1 MTTTS
6 QPRRQAAF
14 SSTSFSTLT
23 ALLRRSAL
31 LGVTVL
37 ALAPAAHADDNQ
49 YSLWQQTK
57 DHAANIWNQ
66 GDGALYLSGVA
77 HHGRSTY
84 TREKLNELNEH
95 AWGLGYGKTLRNERG
110 DDESLYGFVIKDSH
124 RHPQYMAGYAYEWVF
139 PIAKTGLEL
148 GLGGTAMLMSRQDY
162 FHSVPF
168 PVPLP
173 LASIG
178 TQKAKIMFAYVPRLS
193 SNKNNG
199 DVLLIFGRIE
209 M

>member
-1 MTTTS
+1 MTTIT
-6 QPRRQAAF
+6 QPRRTGAPL
-14 SSTSFSTLT
+14 SSS
-23 ALLRRSAL
+23 LRRLAL
-31 LGVTVL
+31 AGAATL
-37 ALAPAAHADDNQ
+37 ALAPAAHADDDQ
-49 YSLWQQTK
+49 YSLWQSTK
-57 DHAANIWNQ
+57 DHAATIWNQ
-66 GDGALYLSGVA
+66 GESELYLSGVA

-84 TREKLNELNEH
+84 TPEKLNELNEH
-95 AWGLGYGKTLRNERG
+95 AWGLGYGKTLRNEKG

-139 PIAKTGLEL
+139 PIAKTGLEV

-162 FHSVPF
+162 LNSVPF

-178 TQKAKIMFAYVPRLS
+178 TKKGKIMFAYVPRLS
-193 SNKNNG
+193 ANKNNG

>member
-1 MTTTS
+1 MKTTT
-6 QPRRQAAF
+6 QLRCQAETFTFGAK
-14 SSTSFSTLT
+14 LRKA
-23 ALLRRSAL
+23 ALVSAA
-31 LGVTVL
+31 TL
-37 ALAPAAHADDNQ
+37 ALAPAVHAEDNQ

-57 DHAANIWNQ
+57 DHASRIWNQ
-66 GDGALYLSGVA
+66 GDDAIYLSGVA

-84 TREKLNELNEH
+84 SRDKLNELNEH
-95 AWGLGYGKTLRNERG
+95 AWGAGYGKTLRNEQG
-110 DDESLYGFVIKDSH
+110 NDESLYGFVIKDSH

-162 FHSVPF
+162 FHSIPF

-193 SNKNNG
+193 ANKNNG